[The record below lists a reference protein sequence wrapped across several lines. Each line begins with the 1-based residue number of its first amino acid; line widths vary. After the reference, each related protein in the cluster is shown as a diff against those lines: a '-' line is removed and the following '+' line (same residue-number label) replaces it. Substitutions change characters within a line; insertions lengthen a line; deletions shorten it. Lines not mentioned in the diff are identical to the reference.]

1 MMERCFA
8 SNGTPL
14 GPTTTAGPGLS
25 PVIAGAAG
33 VATTWAV
40 TTGPGFGGGAP
51 AGAAGALAG
60 RPGDGTTAL
69 AGARAGTSAP
79 GFGAGGRGV
88 LSGAAASPVLGS
100 GAGRGSGTL
109 SAFAAPI
116 KPISATPIP
125 SARLALRIQF
135 SAPGRP
141 PRVDCVAATCGDFA
155 T

>member
-40 TTGPGFGGGAP
+40 TTGAGFRGGA
-51 AGAAGALAG
+51 
-60 RPGDGTTAL
+60 TAL
-69 AGARAGTSAP
+69 AGGRAGASAP
-79 GFGAGGRGV
+79 EIAAGGRGA
-88 LSGAAASPVLGS
+88 LSVAAASPVLGS

-109 SAFAAPI
+109 SAPATPM

-125 SARLALRIQF
+125 SARLALRIRILRARA
-135 SAPGRP
+135 SAPR
-141 PRVDCVAATCGDFA
+141 RLR
-155 T
+155 